1 MIVGVQPLQD
11 IEEVNMFK
19 DDNTIVHFKR
29 PLSKILDIWD
39 CLWPWC
45 VCIVQFSVR
54 ENLLVVTGNPETKEL
69 KDMMPEILKQV
80 GPQQYAQLKDIIKNI
95 IPEGKA
101 GEEDEDDVPELV
113 GNFEDASKKWAA
125 PQNAADFSRGSVQQ
139 EW

>member
-1 MIVGVQPLQD
+1 MAKMYGASIGVQPLQD

-19 DDNTIVHFKR
+19 DDNTVVHFKR
-29 PLSKILDIWD
+29 PLSKIPLILDNQR
-39 CLWPWC
+39 P
-45 VCIVQFSVR
+45 IVQFSVR

-80 GPQQYAQLKDIIKNI
+80 GPQQYSFLKDIIKNV

-113 GNFEDASKKWAA
+113 GNFEDASKK
-125 PQNAADFSRGSVQQ
+125 
-139 EW
+139 